1 MSRLTLPDL
10 NNARRVLIIRGSA
23 IGDVIHA
30 TPLAAALKEA
40 YPHLEITW
48 IVEEICGDVVTGNPY
63 LHEVIVTPRSRWKQG
78 RLTSPRIWGEYLAF
92 LKSIRAR
99 RFDVTLDLQG
109 YAKSAILAL
118 AARAPYRLGWWRQRD
133 GANFVNAAI
142 PRRPESVHRVDWFL
156 DVARALG
163 TEPSCVRFP
172 LHIPGEARTY
182 INNLLRENNIDPEKP
197 YAVLNQ
203 AAGDQARRWTEAGFA
218 RVAWELAAQYQIPSI
233 LVGVRSDQVPNVAII
248 EQYRALAHIAEQNT
262 AGNAP
267 AANSATRRS
276 CNSVREPLD
285 VAGKTNLK
293 QLFALV
299 DGCAIQISG
308 DTGSLHIADALN
320 RPLVGLYGSS
330 DPAHAG
336 PFHQQANVLSHREL
350 CRPECSVR
358 RCAFDD
364 RKEDKKKRRE
374 EKTQVPAPEFT
385 SRCLQAITPEDVMRK
400 VAELLKPVAQ
410 GTLSEP

>member
-1 MSRLTLPDL
+1 MSRLALPDL
-10 NNARRVLIIRGSA
+10 NNAQRVLIIRGSA

-30 TPLAAALKEA
+30 TPLSAVLKETF
-40 YPHLEITW
+40 PHLEITW
-48 IVEEICGDVVTGNPY
+48 IVEEICGDVVLGNPY

-92 LKSIRAR
+92 LKSIRDR

-133 GANFVNAAI
+133 GANLVNTAI
-142 PRRPESVHRVDWFL
+142 PRRPESIHRVDWFL

-163 TEPSCVRFP
+163 AQPSCVRFP
-172 LHIPGEARTY
+172 LQIPDDSRTY
-182 INNLLRENNIDPEKP
+182 INTLLRDSGIDPEKP

-203 AAGDQARRWTEAGFA
+203 AAGDQARRWTEEGFA
-218 RVAWELAAQYQIPSI
+218 RVAWELAVQYQMPSV
-233 LVGVRSDQVPNVAII
+233 LVGVKSDQGPNAVII
-248 EQYRALAHIAEQNT
+248 EQYRALTQRMEQNT
-262 AGNAP
+262 LANA
-267 AANSATRRS
+267 ATRQKVAP
-276 CNSVREPLD
+276 VREPLD
-285 VAGKTNLK
+285 VAGQTNLK
-293 QLFALV
+293 QLFALI

-308 DTGSLHIADALN
+308 DTGSLHIADALK

-336 PFHQQANVLSHREL
+336 PYYQQANVLSHRDL

-358 RCAFDD
+358 YCAYEEE
-364 RKEDKKKRRE
+364 KEKKRKG
-374 EKTQVPAPEFT
+374 EKEMSNEFHLPLFT
-385 SRCLQAITPEDVMRK
+385 SSCLQAITPEQVMQK
-400 VAELLKPVAQ
+400 VAELLSP
-410 GTLSEP
+410 GI